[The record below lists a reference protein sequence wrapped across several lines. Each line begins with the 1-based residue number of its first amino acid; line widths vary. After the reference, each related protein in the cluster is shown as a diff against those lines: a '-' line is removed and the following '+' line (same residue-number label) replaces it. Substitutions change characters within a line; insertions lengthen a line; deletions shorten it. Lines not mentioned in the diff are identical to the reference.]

1 MELLLKQTEELK
13 KKHTVQDECY
23 SFSNVL
29 PPHLSALWRAA
40 SEQYRGHAGL
50 VLLSSVVIV
59 ES

>member
-29 PPHLSALWRAA
+29 PRHLSAL
-40 SEQYRGHAGL
+40 
-50 VLLSSVVIV
+50 
-59 ES
+59 